1 MPDLWGWNTKRV
13 GGWVKE
19 LNGTVRRS
27 YTKGRGCTSVDM
39 TSAWCNSCNPAAS
52 RGGPAKEDLSAN
64 HLSTMG
70 VNSPPLQDR
79 PRRVVQSLALFSD
92 DCERIGSFSSF
103 FFLLQQVSSRSIS
116 LLSWPADV
124 GWLQR
129 LASSLT
135 QDLRQA

>member
-92 DCERIGSFSSF
+92 DCERIGSFFS
-103 FFLLQQVSSRSIS
+103 FFLLHQAGE
-116 LLSWPADV
+116 LS
-124 GWLQR
+124 
-129 LASSLT
+129 
-135 QDLRQA
+135 